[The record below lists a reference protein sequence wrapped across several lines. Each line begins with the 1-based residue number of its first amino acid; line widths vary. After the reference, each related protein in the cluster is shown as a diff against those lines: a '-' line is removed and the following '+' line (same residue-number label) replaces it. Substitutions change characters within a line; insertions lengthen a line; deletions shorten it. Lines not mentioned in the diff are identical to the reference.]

1 MNRFGWISVVE
12 GLGRIRWSQSSQHQ
26 LNGTE
31 LDHGFSRL
39 GGSFIIFACAAG
51 ATVPTIGSFDDPSL
65 VNRNEAFRSR
75 RRRLHFDGPL
85 RAICFQPCVQRMVA
99 ILVVTEDHFQTR
111 QVFDC
116 DARQQF
122 RGGSFGAAVPSSR
135 FAAVTTTTISKP
147 SVSTRR

>member
-1 MNRFGWISVVE
+1 MP
-12 GLGRIRWSQSSQHQ
+12 
-26 LNGTE
+26 
-31 LDHGFSRL
+31 
-39 GGSFIIFACAAG
+39 A
-51 ATVPTIGSFDDPSL
+51 IGSFDDPSL
-65 VNRNEAFRSR
+65 VNRNEAFRSG

-122 RGGSFGAAVPSSR
+122 RGGSTVIQICCGDNNDNQQTQCIHQQMTLAALDFLCAVLASL
-135 FAAVTTTTISKP
+135 VTTNL
-147 SVSTRR
+147 RRFYRLRIDTGGTGSGFSALLHTDF